1 MSASEMLRRCGLTA
15 DDVRRLTE
23 PYRIGRRRCAYYDDG
38 TPPRGPWMGFNRGCS
53 MSLDTGYDA
62 DLQYRGGACY
72 EPPEA

>member
-23 PYRIGRRRCAYYDDG
+23 PYRIGRRLCAYYDDG

-53 MSLDTGYDA
+53 MSLDTADDA
-62 DLQYRGGACY
+62 DLQYHGGACY